1 MVHCASLV
9 LTMLWHVPYKALML
23 SSNVLLF
30 SSTCIWHMIIADFSF
45 GHLFRLSLVANWKFQ
60 GTSCLHRSSAASSL
74 WHQRCNC
81 NIAKAKFVLL
91 LHQRWRGSTYNY
103 KWSWDTQSYKKIL
116 LFFSSFETC
125 FCQSVFLYLYKWF
138 LVFF

>member
-1 MVHCASLV
+1 MFHIK
-9 LTMLWHVPYKALML
+9 LWCCQVMSFYF
-23 SSNVLLF
+23 LLPVF
-30 SSTCIWHMIIADFSF
+30 SSTCIIIADLSF

-60 GTSCLHRSSAASSL
+60 GTSCLHRSSTASSL

-116 LFFSSFETC
+116 LFFFFIWNMFLSMFFITFINGFWFSSNHKHISRK
-125 FCQSVFLYLYKWF
+125 FC
-138 LVFF
+138 